1 MMTQAFY
8 SGVSGVKTHSAG
20 IDVISNDL
28 ANISTA
34 GYKGSSYEFSSLF
47 NNMLN
52 TGGSVDSTIGTG
64 TRLSATPMMKG
75 IGSEILSD
83 KSTDMAILD
92 NGWFGVQGEGKP
104 IYTRDGNFTFDQ
116 NDDLITQDGY
126 HVLGTMGGNIK
137 DGILTK
143 IVPEISLGSVASQ
156 KKLNFPKSLT
166 YPPEAST
173 VAKFIGN
180 IGTDD
185 KARIMSATVVDA
197 NNEKHEL
204 QLKFTKKATQNS
216 TGSQWNVTAV
226 VKNINDGTVYDTQTG
241 SVSFNEKGALISSTL
256 TTIDNNGSPVKINL
270 GKGFDG
276 VVSFANIDITSSS
289 MANGTVRGDLRG
301 YDVNKNGE
309 IIATFTNG
317 IQSSVGKIAVYHF
330 TNEQGLE
337 RLNGSHFKESTNSG
351 KALFFKDAQGNS
363 ILGTDITNFKLEGSN
378 VSMEYGLTEL
388 MILQRSYAANAKSI
402 TTADQMMQKALNM
415 GA

>member
-173 VAKFIGN
+173 VSKFIGN

-185 KARIMSATVVDA
+185 KARIMSATVIDA

-216 TGSQWNVTAV
+216 NGSQWNVTAV

-276 VVSFANIDITSSS
+276 VVSFANLDITSSS
-289 MANGTVRGDLRG
+289 MTNGTVRGDLRG

-317 IQSSVGKIAVYHF
+317 RQSSVGKIAVYHF

-337 RLNGSHFKESTNSG
+337 RLNGSHFKESANSG